1 MLFKEKSNEKR
12 GLQMKKV
19 MLIVLSS
26 IFVLSTNIQVAQAFS
41 SGSRGGFSSSSRSSY
56 SSGAS
61 SKSSYS
67 SSSSSYKSSSSK
79 PSSSSSS
86 KNSGSSYKSG
96 VKSYKPST
104 SDTTK
109 KTTTDK
115 QTSGSED
122 KKDTGKI
129 SLTKPDTT
137 TQNKKETSETQKSTT
152 STQNNTISNQQNTN
166 RTSKLTKN
174 SSDDYK
180 KKHRYTGPVPNKS
193 KFLYTALGAYLIYK
207 FTQPN
212 GQPVYANV
220 ENGKEVEMDD
230 VKDYEEVSSIPEDV
244 KVNSDLKKDVNE
256 LKTENQ
262 QQIAADKAN
271 EKALEE
277 EAKKKDRTGLYTIFG
292 LVIAALAGIFV
303 INKRKGKVS

>member
-1 MLFKEKSNEKR
+1 
-12 GLQMKKV
+12 MKKV

-41 SGSRGGFSSSSRSSY
+41 SGSRGGYSSSSRSSY
-56 SSGAS
+56 SSG
-61 SKSSYS
+61 
-67 SSSSSYKSSSSK
+67 SSYKSSSSSSNSSSK
-79 PSSSSSS
+79 PSTSSSSSPKS
-86 KNSGSSYKSG
+86 SGSSYKSG

-109 KTTTDK
+109 KTTTNT
-115 QTSGSED
+115 QSSNSEA
-122 KKDTGKI
+122 KKDTGKV
-129 SLTKPDTT
+129 SLTKPDTK
-137 TQNKKETSETQKSTT
+137 TQNKTETPETKKATT
-152 STQNNTISNQQNTN
+152 NSQNNAATNQQNIN
-166 RTSKLTKN
+166 GNNNLSKD
-174 SSDDYK
+174 SSDYDYK
-180 KKHRYTGPVPNKS
+180 RKHRYTGPVPNKS

-230 VKDYEEVSSIPEDV
+230 VKDYKEVNSIPEDV
-244 KVNSDLKKDVNE
+244 NVNSDLKKDVNE
-256 LKTENQ
+256 LKIENQ

-271 EKALEE
+271 EKALKE
-277 EAKKKDRTGLYTIFG
+277 EAEKKDKTRLYTIIG
-292 LVIAALAGIFV
+292 LVVAVLAGILF

>member
-1 MLFKEKSNEKR
+1 
-12 GLQMKKV
+12 MKKV

-26 IFVLSTNIQVAQAFS
+26 IFVLSTNIQVAQAYS
-41 SGSRGGFSSSSRSSY
+41 SGSRGGYSSSSRSSY
-56 SSGAS
+56 SSRS
-61 SKSSYS
+61 SSSSGSSYKSSYS
-67 SSSSSYKSSSSK
+67 SSSSSSK
-79 PSSSSSS
+79 PSTSSSSSPQR
-86 KNSGSSYKSG
+86 SGSSYKSG

-115 QTSGSED
+115 QTSNPEA
-122 KKDTGKI
+122 KKDTGKF
-129 SLTKPDTT
+129 SLTKPDTK
-137 TQNKKETSETQKSTT
+137 TQNKKETTETKKDSTNSRNNAIT
-152 STQNNTISNQQNTN
+152 NQNNINSTN
-166 RTSKLTKN
+166 NLSKD
-174 SSDDYK
+174 SSDYDYK
-180 KKHRYTGPVPNKS
+180 RKHRYTGPVPNKS

-230 VKDYEEVSSIPEDV
+230 VKDYKEVSSIPEDA

-271 EKALEE
+271 EKSLKE
-277 EAKKKDRTGLYTIFG
+277 EAEKKDRTGLYAIFG
-292 LVIAALAGIFV
+292 LIVATLAGILF
-303 INKRKGKVS
+303 INRRKEKVR

>member
-1 MLFKEKSNEKR
+1 
-12 GLQMKKV
+12 
-19 MLIVLSS
+19 
-26 IFVLSTNIQVAQAFS
+26 
-41 SGSRGGFSSSSRSSY
+41 
-56 SSGAS
+56 
-61 SKSSYS
+61 
-67 SSSSSYKSSSSK
+67 
-79 PSSSSSS
+79 
-86 KNSGSSYKSG
+86 

-115 QTSGSED
+115 QTSNSEA
-122 KKDTGKI
+122 KKDTGKV
-129 SLTKPDTT
+129 SLTKPDTK
-137 TQNKKETSETQKSTT
+137 TQNKKETTETKKATT
-152 STQNNTISNQQNTN
+152 SSQNNAITNEQNAN
-166 RTSKLTKN
+166 RTSNLSKDTSN
-174 SSDDYK
+174 DYK
-180 KKHRYTGPVPNKS
+180 KKQRYAGPVPNKS

-271 EKALEE
+271 EKSLKD
-277 EAKKKDRTGLYTIFG
+277 EAEKKDRTGLYTIFG